1 MQGDMIFVY
10 KIIRGDNQSLR
21 DLFTINEPKT
31 RGISFKLY
39 KPLVQTTIR
48 KHFYSIRVMNNW
60 NSLPYKVVNA
70 VSLDSFH
77 SKSDNAWEDK
87 KYMCFNK
94 NIAESSKKYYA
105 HLVKSFLLFLADVCL
120 FWVSLYTASPQKRN
134 LAVKESGNN
143 LHSYASKKQYY
154 KALI

>member
-48 KHFYSIRVMNNW
+48 KHFYSIRVMNN
-60 NSLPYKVVNA
+60 
-70 VSLDSFH
+70 
-77 SKSDNAWEDK
+77 
-87 KYMCFNK
+87 
-94 NIAESSKKYYA
+94 
-105 HLVKSFLLFLADVCL
+105 
-120 FWVSLYTASPQKRN
+120 
-134 LAVKESGNN
+134 
-143 LHSYASKKQYY
+143 
-154 KALI
+154 

>member
-10 KIIRGDNQSLR
+10 KIICGDNQSLR

-48 KHFYSIRVMNNW
+48 KHFYSISVMNNW

-77 SKSDNAWEDK
+77 SKLDNAWEDK

-94 NIAESSKKYYA
+94 KIAESSKKYYT

-120 FWVSLYTASPQKRN
+120 FWVSLLYC
-134 LAVKESGNN
+134 ESRKKK
-143 LHSYASKKQYY
+143 SCSKGKW
-154 KALI
+154 K